1 VAGCLRRRI
10 VSGFAADNPLSST
23 MPTPDPA
30 PRARD
35 VPFYVIPFIVATAFL
50 MEALDSNIITASIPA
65 MADAFGVTPIR
76 LNLAITSYIVSL
88 AIFIPISGWLA
99 DRVGAKRLFVW
110 AIMVFTVGSMLCGMA
125 TSFEML
131 IVARVL
137 QGVGG
142 ALMTPS
148 GRLILLRSFS
158 KAELVTAIAYMTT
171 PIVVGPLLGPV
182 LGGFLTTYASWRWIF
197 FINLPIGLIG
207 FFAARRYIHDMPPEP
222 KAPFDML
229 GFLLCAA
236 ALVVFQVGLENL
248 IHPMVPAAVGYL
260 LFPGAVLLGLSFW
273 LHARRSARPVLDI
286 GLFALRPFRTG
297 VIAGGLSRTGM
308 NAVPFLLQL
317 KLQLG
322 FGYSPLH
329 AGVLVFVT
337 AFGSLALKTVTKR
350 ILRIVGFRRLLSVNA
365 AVGGVLTAGF
375 AWFTPATPTWLMVAY
390 IFVFGFS
397 RSMQFTSINALI
409 YADVPKSRQSGS
421 VALGGCAQQVTMGLG
436 ISISAVL
443 IAAHGPA
450 AVPDVKSFDAA
461 LLLMGVIP
469 FLSMLGFLRLKAEDG
484 MEASGHVPGRR
495 RAAA

>member
-1 VAGCLRRRI
+1 MAT
-10 VSGFAADNPLSST
+10 A
-23 MPTPDPA
+23 TPDHEA
-30 PRARD
+30 SRARN

-65 MADAFGVTPIR
+65 MAEAFGVTPIR

-110 AIMVFTVGSMLCGMA
+110 AIVVFTLGSMLCGMA
-125 TSFEML
+125 NSFEML

-171 PIVVGPLLGPV
+171 PIVIGPLLGPV

-197 FINLPIGLIG
+197 FINVPIGIIG
-207 FFAARRYIHDMPPEP
+207 FIAARRYMPEMPPEP
-222 KAPFDML
+222 WARFDIP

-236 ALVVFQVGLENL
+236 ALVMFQIALENL
-248 IHPMVPAAVGYL
+248 IHPMVPSAMGLL
-260 LFPGAVLLGLSFW
+260 LFPSSVLLGVLFW
-273 LHARRSARPVLDI
+273 LHARRTERPVLDI
-286 GLFALRPFRTG
+286 GLFALRPFRAG

-322 FGYSPLH
+322 FGFSPLH
-329 AGVLVFVT
+329 AGLLVFVT

-350 ILRIVGFRRLLSVNA
+350 LLRLAGFRRLLCTNA
-365 AVGGVLTAGF
+365 AIGGLLTAGF
-375 AWFTPATPTWLMVAY
+375 ALFTAGTSTWLMAAY
-390 IFVFGFS
+390 IFVFGFC
-397 RSMQFTSINALI
+397 RSLQFTSINALT

-421 VALGGCAQQVTMGLG
+421 VALGGCVQQITMGLG
-436 ISISAVL
+436 ISISAVV

-450 AVPDVKSFDAA
+450 AVPGVAAFDAA
-461 LLLMGVIP
+461 LLLMGAIP
-469 FLSMLGFLRLKAEDG
+469 FLSLLGFLTLKTEDG
-484 MEASGHVPGRR
+484 GEASGHVPGRR
-495 RAAA
+495 RAAV